1 MAQLLKQQK
10 SQSVV
15 GTGGAIVGNSNQ
27 NLEKS
32 NRTRTKS
39 NATTSSMHGIN
50 PAGKEAKMISGKHSI
65 QKPSGGSQFIGNGQ
79 P

>member
-15 GTGGAIVGNSNQ
+15 GSGAIVGSSNQ

-39 NATTSSMHGIN
+39 NATTTSIHGIN
-50 PAGKEAKMISGKHSI
+50 AASKEAKMISGKHSI
-65 QKPSGGSQFIGNGQ
+65 
-79 P
+79 